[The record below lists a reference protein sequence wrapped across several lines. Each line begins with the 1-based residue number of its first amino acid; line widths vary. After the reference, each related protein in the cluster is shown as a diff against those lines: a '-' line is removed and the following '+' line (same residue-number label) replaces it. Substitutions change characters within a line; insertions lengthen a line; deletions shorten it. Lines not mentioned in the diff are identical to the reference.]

1 MKNILSKL
9 RNIFRPFG
17 RVSTWSGNR
26 EKSGKTE
33 KIDKSQVKI
42 GVIEKSQQKSGK
54 KLKNNR
60 FCQFKITKFLLFK
73 SLQIVEI

>member
-9 RNIFRPFG
+9 RNIFRSI

-33 KIDKSQVKI
+33 KIDKSQELFFFK
-42 GVIEKSQQKSGK
+42 QQI
-54 KLKNNR
+54 L
-60 FCQFKITKFLLFK
+60 
-73 SLQIVEI
+73 